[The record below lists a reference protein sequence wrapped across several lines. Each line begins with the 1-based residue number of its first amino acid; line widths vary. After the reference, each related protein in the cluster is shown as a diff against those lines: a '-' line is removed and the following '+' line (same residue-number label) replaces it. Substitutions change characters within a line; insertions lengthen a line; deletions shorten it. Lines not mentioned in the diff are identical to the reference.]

1 MKNKLKISYRVF
13 LFIGFTSVVF
23 FGFSKKKEIN
33 SEPVFWSHE
42 NESLDVAK
50 EIIEIPELKA
60 PIDSPD
66 IKLKYPYTNTD
77 DPNKPRNSI
86 VNLKEPLN
94 IKRQIRYN
102 SVTGKYEF
110 ISTIGDSNLYKNPF
124 YMTLDEYRKYEQEK
138 AKQEYWEQKIAEEN
152 STNSGDFAPKLNV
165 ANREFG
171 DICEGKLIDIQPQGS
186 AELKFGLNTTRTD
199 NPAIPVKQRQ
209 LTTFDFG
216 QQIQLNVQG
225 SICDKFKLNFNYNTE
240 ATFDFENQTKLAYE
254 GNEDQILQK
263 IEAGNVTFPIPNSL
277 IQGSQSLFGLRT
289 DLKFG
294 KLNIST
300 VLSQNRGERK
310 EINIKNGAQQKEY
323 ELPINNYEENKHYF
337 LNHYHRDNYDRAM
350 SSLPNVSS
358 QVRITKIEV
367 WVTNRINDVDN
378 TRNIIAF
385 SDMGEARVLEGPVT
399 VVPPSTRI
407 PSNDA
412 NNLYNFLNTT
422 AGTRNLT
429 TASSILAA
437 QGATPG
443 PFTQS
448 RHYEKLENARLL
460 STSEYNYN
468 SILGY
473 ISLNQPLNNDEILGV
488 SYQYTYA
495 GKTYQVGEFSTDGIQ
510 GNDALFL
517 KLLKGTVNSPTN
529 KVWDLMMKNIYS
541 IGAYQ
546 INSENFKLD
555 VWYNNPKTGVE
566 INYIPQT
573 GVDKKTVLQVVGSD
587 IINQQQQA
595 FPDGVFDFI
604 PLQYN
609 GNKVENGGTINPQN
623 GRIIFSRVEPFGE
636 HLEKQLLAAGISQT
650 ITNTIAYPQLYDST
664 KIVALQ
670 SPELNRFTIKG
681 TYESANSSEI
691 SLNAFN
697 IPQGSVTVTAGG
709 VRLIE
714 NQDYTVDYNIGRVK
728 ILNDGVMN
736 SGTPIKISLESNSLF
751 TSIQKT
757 MMGAHFDYEFNKN
770 FNLGATMLRLSEKPM
785 TQKVN
790 IGDEPVRNTM
800 LGING
805 NFQNDAP
812 FLTKLVDNIPFIN
825 TKEKSTITASVE
837 AAYLIPG
844 HNRAIGDEGQSFI
857 DDFEGSQSSIDIR
870 SFNTWVLASTPQGQ
884 PDLFPEAALNN
895 NKDYGKNRA
904 LINWNVYDPSVFYEE
919 RGLVPSYIDGPAIQE
934 NNTMRLVQETEL
946 FNRSIDPTAGQIDR
960 IAMFNLTYFPDE
972 RGPYNFDSTAN
983 ALSAGLDANGNL
995 NNPETRWGGIM
1006 RQLQT
1011 NDFENANIEYIQ
1023 FWVMDPFS
1031 GAVGDNGDSK
1041 NDGSTVGE
1049 LYFNIGNVSEDI
1061 LRDGTK
1067 SFENGLTTDGS
1078 FDLSKI
1084 KTTSW
1089 GRVPTTQ
1096 QILAAFDNNPATR
1109 VFQDVGLD
1117 GLSNADEVNFYS
1129 DWIAWVNGSGLTA
1142 SAKAKLLS
1150 DPSADDYKFYRDD
1163 DYDNANANII
1173 TRYKGFNGLE
1183 GNSATDEQSQNLNA
1197 EGYPTSKTT
1206 SPDLE
1211 DINRDNNLNE
1221 TESYFQYQVKMGAGE
1236 MTVGK
1241 NFIVDKIIRRNP
1253 VNDQPVTWYQY
1264 RVPVK
1269 QPTKIVNGIQD
1280 YRSIRFMRIFMKGFD
1295 KETTLRFARLELL
1308 RGTWR
1313 RFDED
1318 IVDEGEI
1325 IQSDPSGAIFNISA
1339 VNVEENGSR
1348 DPIKYVIPPGVIREI
1363 NPNSAVQANLNEQ
1376 SLEMEVCGLEDGI
1389 AKAAF
1394 RSIDFDVL
1402 NYKKIKMFVHG
1413 EEHTSS
1419 NNTVGDEDVTIFV
1432 RLGTD
1437 FKFNYYEYEM
1447 PIKMTAYGAT
1457 NENDIWPE
1465 ENFMEIVLEE
1475 LKQLKISRNN
1485 ALGSTASSFLSIFE
1499 QASPRNAKH
1508 IIKVIGNPNL
1518 ADLKTIMIGVRNP
1531 NKKKDHPW
1539 KPDIGDEKC
1548 VKVWVNELRMT
1559 DFENSGGWA
1568 AQSRVQ
1574 ANLADF
1580 ATVSLAGSIS
1590 TPGFGGIE
1598 DRVSER
1604 QRETIKQVDATTNI
1618 QLGKFFGKDAGVQIP
1633 LFLGFSQGMIDP
1645 KFDPL
1650 NPDIEFDQSIE
1661 GETIEQQQER
1671 IRAARDISVRRSM
1684 NLTNVRISP
1693 KKKSKKSFPWDVKNF
1708 GFTYSYNELY
1718 RRDIQTSYNTTRE
1731 YNGALTYTYQTKLKP
1746 YSPFRNNKFLR
1757 SNSWFRIIRDIN
1769 IKPLPEQFAFRTN
1782 IARTYSETSARDIT
1796 GNALIIPQFSKTFT
1810 WDRVYN
1816 LNWKLMQGLQLNYSA
1831 NNQALI
1837 REPGDLKVDK
1847 TLYPSEFE
1855 MNRDSVLTSLKNFGE
1870 NNHYLQ
1876 TADLTYTWPFKK
1888 IPLLSFVN
1896 LTTKY
1901 QTTYDWQR
1909 APLSQDSLG
1918 NNIQNSR
1925 NISWNGNFD
1934 MKNLYNKVPY
1944 FKKVNQKSRRAA
1956 SRRPR
1961 IEPKKGSPKDKK
1973 EEDKDKKKKKEKD
1986 PNSLT
1991 LADGFAKVL
2000 MSLKTVR
2007 FSYSTIDGQ
2016 FLPGYKPKTEMFG
2029 LGNDFT
2035 APGVGFVFGGEQE
2048 RDFFG
2053 RETFN
2058 DFAREAAQK
2067 EWLVGET
2074 SQYINA
2080 QRTTN
2085 HTKNFSS
2092 GATLEPFSGVR
2103 LELSAN
2109 YIYSENMNENFI
2121 WTRDEFTGLP
2131 LGYDNFNT
2139 MRTGNYS
2146 YSFNSIRTAFQK
2158 TDSNGNSKLFTDLLN
2173 NRKKASQL
2181 LQEENPNSIGTDTAG
2196 YYDGYGSGQSQVIM
2210 SSFIAAYSGKELTKK
2225 TLNPLSAIPQLNWKL
2240 TIDGLTRIPA
2250 IKKIFKTL
2258 VISHGYNSTFT
2269 VANFNTDLEAVKQN
2283 DADFARDASN
2293 NIRPEN
2299 QVLAVA
2305 ITEQF
2310 NPLIKINMTW
2320 NNSLKTN
2327 FEYRSNRNIGLS
2339 LTDNKITELK
2349 GTEITIGTGYRFQN
2363 VKFPIKIGKKQPI
2376 SDIDAQIDF
2385 SLRDNK
2391 TIVRRIDEQQ
2401 NQITAGQRYIAIKAS
2416 ARYVLTKQ
2424 FTIRFYYDRVMTDPF
2439 ISTSFP
2445 TMNQNVGFAV
2455 QVNLFQ

>member
-1 MKNKLKISYRVF
+1 MKNKSKILYRAF
-13 LFIGFTSVVF
+13 LFLGFTCVFF
-23 FGFSKKKEIN
+23 FGFSKKKNTI
-33 SEPVFWSHE
+33 SKPIFWSHE
-42 NESLDVAK
+42 S
-50 EIIEIPELKA
+50 EIPEINVL
-60 PIDSPD
+60 IDSPD
-66 IKLKYPYTNTD
+66 VKLKYPFTNST
-77 DPNKPRNSI
+77 DPNKSKNSI
-86 VNLKEPLN
+86 VNLEEPLN
-94 IKRQIRYN
+94 IKRKIRYN
-102 SVTGKYEF
+102 STTGKYEF
-110 ISTIGDSNLYKNPF
+110 ISSIGDSNQYRDPF
-124 YMTLDEYRKYEQEK
+124 YMTLEEYRKYEQEK
-138 AKQEYWEQKIAEEN
+138 AKDDYWKQKIAEDN
-152 STNSGDFAPKLNV
+152 STNSGDFAPALAAK
-165 ANREFG
+165 NREFG

-186 AELKFGLNTTRTD
+186 AELKFGLNTTRTE

-209 LTTFDFG
+209 LTTFDFD

-263 IEAGNVTFPIPNSL
+263 IEAGNVTFPSQNSL
-277 IQGSQSLFGLRT
+277 IQGSQSLFGLRA

-294 KLNIST
+294 KLRISN
-300 VLSQNRGERK
+300 VISQNRGERK

-337 LNHYHRDNYDRAM
+337 INHYHRDNYDRAM

-358 QVRITKIEV
+358 QVRITKMEV
-367 WVTNRINDVDN
+367 WVTNRVNDVDD

-385 SDMGEARVLEGPVT
+385 SDLGEAKILEGNPGVT
-399 VVPPSTRI
+399 VPQSSVPY
-407 PSNDA
+407 NDV
-412 NNLYNFLNTT
+412 NGLYDYLNTT

-429 TASSILAA
+429 TSTSILASRSSS
-437 QGATPG
+437 PG
-443 PFTQS
+443 PFLQS
-448 RHYEKLENARLL
+448 KHYEKLENARLL
-460 STSEYNYN
+460 SVSEYNYN

-488 SYQYTYA
+488 SYQYTYQ
-495 GKTYQVGEFSTDGIQ
+495 GKTYQVGEFSTDGIK

-517 KLLKGTVNSPTN
+517 KLLKGTVNSPKN

-546 INSENFKLD
+546 INAENFKLD
-555 VWYNNPKTGVE
+555 IWYNNPKTGVE
-566 INYIPQT
+566 INYVPQT
-573 GVDKKTVLQVVGSD
+573 GVDTKTVLQLVGSD
-587 IINQQQQA
+587 IINKQQQA
-595 FPDGVFDFI
+595 YPDGIFDFI

-623 GRIIFSRVEPFGE
+623 GRIIFSKVEPFGSY
-636 HLEKQLLAAGISQT
+636 LEQQLLTAGLSPT
-650 ITNTIAYPQLYDST
+650 IVNTIAYPQLYDST
-664 KIVALQ
+664 KTLALQ

-709 VRLIE
+709 VKLIE
-714 NQDYTVDYNIGRVK
+714 NQDYTVNYNIGRVK

-757 MMGAHFDYEFNKN
+757 LLGTHFDYEFNKN
-770 FNLGATMLRLSEKPM
+770 FNVGATVLRLSEKPM

-790 IGDEPVRNTM
+790 IGDEPVVNTM
-800 LGING
+800 LGINS
-805 NFQNDAP
+805 NFQSEAP

-844 HNRAIGDEGQSFI
+844 HNKAIGDEGQSFI

-884 PDLFPEAALNN
+884 PDLFPEASLIDNR
-895 NKDYGKNRA
+895 DYGKNRA
-904 LINWNVYDPSVFYEE
+904 LFNWNVYDPSVFYEE
-919 RGLVPSYIDGPAIQE
+919 RGLVPSYVDADAIQF
-934 NNTMRLVQETEL
+934 NHMMRLVQETEL

-960 IAMFNLTYFPDE
+960 IAMFNLAYFPSE
-972 RGPYNFDSTAN
+972 RGPYNFDAN
-983 ALSAGLDANGNL
+983 PSAISAGLDVNGNL
-995 NNPETRWGGIM
+995 NSPKTRWGGIM

-1023 FWVMDPFS
+1023 FWVMDPLNS
-1031 GAVGDNGDSK
+1031 SVGGGTNDDAPNGT
-1041 NDGSTVGE
+1041 GGE
-1049 LYFNIGNVSEDI
+1049 LYFNLGNVSEDI

-1067 SFENGLTTDGS
+1067 SYENGLPTDGIYNAS
-1078 FDLSKI
+1078 TLS
-1084 KTTSW
+1084 TTAW
-1089 GRVPTTQ
+1089 GRIPTTQ
-1096 QILAAFDNNPATR
+1096 QIITAFDNNPATR
-1109 VFQDVGLD
+1109 KFQDVGLD
-1117 GLSNADEVNFYS
+1117 GLSNTDESAFFSTWV
-1129 DWIAWVNGSGLTA
+1129 AWVSASGLT
-1142 SAKAKLLS
+1142 SAAKTKLLS
-1150 DPSADDYKFYRDD
+1150 DPSADDYTFYRDD
-1163 DYDNANANII
+1163 NYDNANATII
-1173 TRYKGFNGLE
+1173 ERYKRYNGLE
-1183 GNSATDEQSQNLNA
+1183 GNSATDEQSQSLNA
-1197 EGYPTSKTT
+1197 ASYPTSKTT
-1206 SPDLE
+1206 SPDVE

-1221 TESYFQYQVKMGAGE
+1221 TESYFQYKINIGPGQME
-1236 MTVGK
+1236 VGK
-1241 NFIVDKIIRRNP
+1241 NFIVDKIERIH
-1253 VNDQPVTWYQY
+1253 DASQKPVTWYQY
-1264 RVPVK
+1264 RIPVK
-1269 QPTKIVNGIQD
+1269 QPTKTVNGIQD
-1280 YRSIRFMRIFMKGFD
+1280 FRSIRFMRIFMKNFD
-1295 KETTLRFARLELL
+1295 EPVILRFARLELL

-1313 RFDED
+1313 RYDQD

-1325 IQSDPSGAIFNISA
+1325 IQSDPSGTIFNISA
-1339 VNVEENGSR
+1339 VNIEENGSR
-1348 DPIKYVIPPGVIREI
+1348 VPIKYAIPPGVIREI

-1394 RSIDFDVL
+1394 RSINFDVL
-1402 NYKKIKMFVHG
+1402 NYKKIKMYVHG
-1413 EEHTSS
+1413 EQHTSS
-1419 NNTVGDEDVTIFV
+1419 TNTVGDEDVTIFV

-1437 FKFNYYEYEM
+1437 FKYNYYEYEM
-1447 PIKMTAYGAT
+1447 PIKMTDYGASSP
-1457 NENDIWPE
+1457 EDIWPE
-1465 ENFMEIVLEE
+1465 ENNLEIVLEE
-1475 LKQLKISRNN
+1475 LKRLKIMRNN
-1485 ALGSTASSFLSIFE
+1485 ALGSTSSSFLSIFE

-1508 IIKVIGNPNL
+1508 MIKVIGNPNL
-1518 ADLKTIMIGVRNP
+1518 ADLKTIMIGIRNP

-1548 VKVWVNELRMT
+1548 VKIWVNELRMS

-1580 ATVSLAGSIS
+1580 ATISLAGSIS

-1604 QRETIKQVDATTNI
+1604 QRETIKQVDATTSI
-1618 QLGKFFGKDAGVQIP
+1618 QLGKFFGKDAGVQLP
-1633 LFLGFSQGMIDP
+1633 LYLGFSQGVIDP
-1645 KFDPL
+1645 MFDPL
-1650 NPDIEFDQSIE
+1650 NPDIEFEKSLEDASIE
-1661 GETIEQQQER
+1661 EQQER
-1671 IRAARDISVRRSM
+1671 IKAARDITVRRSI
-1684 NLTNVRISP
+1684 NFTNVRISP
-1693 KKKSKKSFPWDVKNF
+1693 KKKSTKSFPWDIKNF

-1718 RRDIQTSYNTTRE
+1718 RRDIQTAYNTTRE

-1746 YSPFRNNKFLR
+1746 YSPFRNNKLLR
-1757 SNSWFRIIRDIN
+1757 SNKWFRIVRDIN
-1769 IKPLPEQFAFRTN
+1769 IKPLPEQFAFTTN
-1782 IARTYSETSARDIT
+1782 IDRTYSETSARDIT

-1816 LNWKLMQGLQLNYSA
+1816 MNWKLMQGLQLNYSA

-1847 TLYPSEFE
+1847 TLYPDEFE
-1855 MNRDSVLTSLKNFGE
+1855 MNRDSVLESFKNLGE

-1876 TADLTYTWPFKK
+1876 SADLTYTWPFKK
-1888 IPLLSFVN
+1888 IPVLDFVN

-1918 NNIQNSR
+1918 NTIQNSR
-1925 NISWNGNFD
+1925 NISWTGNFD

-1944 FKKVNQKSRRAA
+1944 FKKVNQKGRKSRN
-1956 SRRPR
+1956 SRSRF
-1961 IEPKKGSPKDKK
+1961 ETQKGAPVDTKGD
-1973 EEDKDKKKKKEKD
+1973 DKDKAKKKKEKD
-1986 PNSLT
+1986 PNKIT
-1991 LADGFAKVL
+1991 LVDGFAKVL
-2000 MSLKTVR
+2000 MSLQTVS
-2007 FSYSTIDGQ
+2007 FTYSTIDGQ
-2016 FLPGYKPKTEMFG
+2016 FLPGYTPKTDVFG
-2029 LGNDFT
+2029 LGNNFS
-2035 APGVGFVFGGEQE
+2035 APGLGFVFGGEQE

-2053 RETFN
+2053 RETNN
-2058 DFAREAAQK
+2058 DFATKAAQNG
-2067 EWLVGET
+2067 WLVGEA

-2080 QRTTN
+2080 QRTTS
-2085 HTKNFSS
+2085 HSKNFSS
-2092 GATLEPFSGVR
+2092 RATLEPFKGIR

-2121 WTRDEFTGLP
+2121 WTRDAITGLP
-2131 LGYDNFNT
+2131 IGYDNFNT
-2139 MRTGNYS
+2139 MRSGNYS

-2158 TDSNGNSKLFTDLLN
+2158 TDSNGNSKLFDDLLN
-2173 NRKKASQL
+2173 YRKQASTL
-2181 LQEENPNSIGTDTAG
+2181 LHDDNPYSTAALDSNG
-2196 YYDGYGSGQSQVIM
+2196 FYDGYGNNQSQVIM
-2210 SSFIAAYSGKELTKK
+2210 SSFIAAYSGKALTKK
-2225 TLNPLSAIPQLNWKL
+2225 TLNPLSAIPALNWRL
-2240 TIDGLTRIPA
+2240 TIDGLNRIPA
-2250 IKKIFKTL
+2250 IKKMFKNI
-2258 VISHGYNSTFT
+2258 VITHAYNSTFT
-2269 VANFNTDLEAVKQN
+2269 VANFNTDLEAVTDIDGK
-2283 DADFARDASN
+2283 DFGRDASN

-2299 QVLAVA
+2299 QVMAVS

-2339 LTDNKITELK
+2339 LTNNQITELK
-2349 GTEITIGTGYRFQN
+2349 GTEITIGAGYRFQN

-2385 SLRDNK
+2385 SLRNNK
-2391 TIVRRIDEQQ
+2391 TIIRKIDQEQ

-2416 ARYVLTKQ
+2416 ANYVLTKQ
-2424 FTIRFYYDRVMTDPF
+2424 FTLRFYYDRVMTNPF

-2455 QVNLFQ
+2455 RVNLFQ

>member
-1 MKNKLKISYRVF
+1 MKNKSKISSRAF
-13 LFIGFTSVVF
+13 LFIGFSCIF
-23 FGFSKKKEIN
+23 FFAFSKRRDEVTQPLFFENETEPKEIN
-33 SEPVFWSHE
+33 Q
-42 NESLDVAK
+42 
-50 EIIEIPELKA
+50 

-66 IKLKYPYTNTD
+66 VDLKYPFTSSN
-77 DPNKPRNSI
+77 DPNKPKSSI
-86 VNLKEPLN
+86 VNLEEPLN
-94 IKRQIRYN
+94 IKRKIRYN
-102 SVTGKYEF
+102 ATTGKYEF
-110 ISTIGDSNLYKNPF
+110 VSTIGDDNQYKEPF
-124 YMTLDEYRKYEQEK
+124 YMTLEEYRKYEQEK
-138 AKQEYWEQKIAEEN
+138 AKEEYWKTKIAEDN
-152 STNSGDFAPKLNV
+152 STNSGDFAPKL
-165 ANREFG
+165 AAKNREFG

-209 LTTFDFG
+209 LTTFDFD

-225 SICDKFKLNFNYNTE
+225 SICDKFNLNFNYNTE

-254 GNEDQILQK
+254 GSEDQILQK
-263 IEAGNVTFPIPNSL
+263 IEAGNVTYPIQNSL
-277 IQGSQSLFGLRT
+277 IQGSQSLFGIRT

-300 VLSQNRGERK
+300 VISQNRGERK
-310 EINIKNGAQQKEY
+310 EINIKNGAQQQEY
-323 ELPINNYEENKHYF
+323 ELPINTYEENKHYF
-337 LNHYHRDNYDRAM
+337 INHYHRDNYDRAM

-358 QVRITKIEV
+358 QVRITKMEV
-367 WVTNRINDVDN
+367 WVTNRVNDVDD

-385 SDMGEARVLEGPVT
+385 SDLGEARVLEGSPT
-399 VVPPSTRI
+399 VNG
-407 PSNDA
+407 PSNSVPYNDV
-412 NNLYNFLNTT
+412 NGLYNYLNTT
-422 AGTRNLT
+422 PGTRNLT
-429 TASSILAA
+429 TSSSILASRTA
-437 QGATPG
+437 SPG
-443 PFTQS
+443 PFVQS
-448 RHYEKLENARLL
+448 KHYEKLENARLL

-473 ISLNQPLNNDEILGV
+473 ISLSQPLNNDEILGV
-488 SYQYTYA
+488 SYQYTYQ

-546 INSENFKLD
+546 INAENFKLD
-555 VWYNNPKTGVE
+555 IWYNNPKTGVE

-573 GVDKKTVLQVVGSD
+573 GVDTKTVLQLVGSD

-604 PLQYN
+604 PLIYN

-623 GRIIFSRVEPFGE
+623 GRIIFSKVEPFGSY
-636 HLEKQLLAAGISQT
+636 LEQELLNAGVSAT
-650 ITNTIAYPQLYDST
+650 IANTIAYPQLYDST
-664 KIVALQ
+664 KTLALQ

-709 VRLIE
+709 VKLIE

-790 IGDEPVRNTM
+790 IGDEPVKNTM

-805 NFQNDAP
+805 NFQNEAP
-812 FLTKLVDNIPFIN
+812 FLTKFVDNIPFIN
-825 TKEKSTITASVE
+825 TKEKSSISASVE

-844 HNRAIGDEGQSFI
+844 HNNAISEEGESFI

-884 PDLFPEAALNN
+884 PDLFPEASLNN
-895 NKDYGKNRA
+895 SLDYGKNRA
-904 LINWNVYDPSVFYEE
+904 LFNWNVYDPSVFYEE
-919 RGLVPSYIDGPAIQE
+919 RGLVPSYIDADAIQ
-934 NNTMRLVQETEL
+934 NNNLMRLVQETEL

-960 IAMFNLTYFPDE
+960 IAMFNLAYFPEE
-972 RGPYNFDSTAN
+972 RGPYNFDDNTSTV
-983 ALSAGLDANGNL
+983 SAGLDINGNL

-1031 GAVGDNGDSK
+1031 GSIGTNPDAQNTSG
-1041 NDGSTVGE
+1041 GE
-1049 LYFNIGNVSEDI
+1049 LYFNLGNVSEDI
-1061 LRDGTK
+1061 LKDGTK
-1067 SFENGLTTDGS
+1067 SFENGLTTDGLY
-1078 FDLSKI
+1078 DPATLSV
-1084 KTTSW
+1084 TSW
-1089 GRVPTTQ
+1089 GRIPTTQ
-1096 QILAAFDNNPATR
+1096 QIITAFDNNPATR
-1109 VFQDVGLD
+1109 QFQDVGLD
-1117 GLSNADEVNFYS
+1117 GLSNADEVAFFS
-1129 DWIAWVNGSGLTA
+1129 DWINWVNTSGLTA
-1142 SAKAKLLS
+1142 AAKNKLRN
-1150 DPSADDYKFYRDD
+1150 DPSADDYTFYRDD
-1163 DYDNANANII
+1163 NYDNSTANII
-1173 TRYKGFNGLE
+1173 ERYKRYNGLE
-1183 GNSATDEQSQNLNA
+1183 GNSATDEQSQNINA

-1206 SPDLE
+1206 SPDVE

-1221 TESYFQYQVKMGAGE
+1221 TESYFQYKINMKSGSDMEIGQ
-1236 MTVGK
+1236 
-1241 NFIVDKIIRRNP
+1241 NFIVDKVQR
-1253 VNDQPVTWYQY
+1253 VNDVTGQPVTWYQY
-1264 RVPVK
+1264 RIPVK
-1269 QPTKIVNGIQD
+1269 QPTKVVNGIQD
-1280 YRSIRFMRIFMKGFD
+1280 FRSIRFMRIFMKGFS
-1295 KETTLRFARLELL
+1295 EPVVMRFARLELL

-1313 RFDED
+1313 RYDED

-1325 IQSDPSGAIFNISA
+1325 IQSDPSGTIFNISA
-1339 VNVEENGSR
+1339 VNIEENGSR
-1348 DPIKYVIPPGVIREI
+1348 VPIQYAIPPGTIREI
-1363 NPNSAVQANLNEQ
+1363 NPNSATQANLNEQ

-1402 NYKKIKMFVHG
+1402 NYKKIKMYVHG

-1419 NNTVGDEDVTIFV
+1419 TNIVGDEDVTIFI

-1437 FKFNYYEYEM
+1437 FKYNYYEYEM
-1447 PIKMTAYGAT
+1447 PIKMTAWGAS
-1457 NENDIWPE
+1457 NPDDIWPE
-1465 ENFMEIVLEE
+1465 ENNMEIVLEE
-1475 LKQLKISRNN
+1475 LKQLKIARNN
-1485 ALGSTASSFLSIFE
+1485 ALGSTASSFLSLFE
-1499 QASPRNAKH
+1499 SASPRNAKH

-1518 ADLKTIMIGVRNP
+1518 SDLKTIMIGIRNP

-1548 VKVWVNELRMT
+1548 VKIWVNELRMS
-1559 DFENSGGWA
+1559 DFENEGGWA

-1604 QRETIKQVDATTNI
+1604 QRETIKQVDATTSV
-1618 QLGKFFGKDAGVQIP
+1618 QLGKFFGKDAGVNLP
-1633 LFLGFSQGMIDP
+1633 MYLGFSQGTIDP
-1645 KFDPL
+1645 MFDPL
-1650 NPDIEFDQSIE
+1650 NPDIEFEQSLEDVSIE
-1661 GETIEQQQER
+1661 EQQER
-1671 IRAARDISVRRSM
+1671 IKAAREITVRRSV
-1684 NLTNVRISP
+1684 NFTNVRITP
-1693 KKKSKKSFPWDVKNF
+1693 KKRSEKAFPWDIKNF

-1718 RRDIQTSYNTTRE
+1718 RRDIQTQYNTTRE
-1731 YNGALTYTYQTKLKP
+1731 YNGGLTYTYQTKLKP
-1746 YSPFRNNKFLR
+1746 YTPFRNNKFLR
-1757 SNSWFRIIRDIN
+1757 SSQWFRIIRDIN
-1769 IKPLPEQFAFRTN
+1769 IKPLPEQFAFNTN
-1782 IARTYSETSARDIT
+1782 IDRTYSETSARDIT

-1816 LNWKLMQGLQLNYSA
+1816 MNWKIMQGLQLNYNA
-1831 NNQALI
+1831 NNQAFI
-1837 REPGDLKVDK
+1837 REPGNLKVDK
-1847 TLYPSEFE
+1847 TLYPDEFE
-1855 MNRDSVLTSLKNFGE
+1855 MNRDSVLESFKNLGE

-1888 IPLLSFVN
+1888 IPVLNFIN

-1918 NNIQNSR
+1918 NTIQNSR
-1925 NISWNGNFD
+1925 NINWTGNFD
-1934 MKNLYNKVPY
+1934 MKNLYDRVPY
-1944 FKKVNQKSRRAA
+1944 LKKVNQKSRRASN
-1956 SRRPR
+1956 SRPSF
-1961 IEPKKGSPKDKK
+1961 EAPKPAPKGDKGTGDEEVK
-1973 EEDKDKKKKKEKD
+1973 EKKKEKD
-1986 PNSLT
+1986 PNKLT
-1991 LADGFAKVL
+1991 LVDGFAKVL
-2000 MSLKTVR
+2000 MSLQTVS
-2007 FSYSTIDGQ
+2007 FNYSTIDGQ
-2016 FLPGYKPKTEMFG
+2016 FLPGYSPTTDVFG
-2029 LGNDFT
+2029 LGNNFS

-2053 RETFN
+2053 RETSN
-2058 DFAREAAQK
+2058 DFAAKAALND
-2067 EWLVGET
+2067 WLVGESST
-2074 SQYINA
+2074 YINA
-2080 QRTTN
+2080 QRTTS
-2085 HTKNFSS
+2085 HSKNFSTR
-2092 GATLEPFSGVR
+2092 ATLEPFKGIR

-2121 WTRDEFTGLP
+2121 YALDSSDMMMR
-2131 LGYDNFNT
+2131 YQHFNS
-2139 MRTGNYS
+2139 MRSGNYS
-2146 YSFNSIRTAFQK
+2146 YSFNSIRTAFQQ
-2158 TDSNGNSKLFTDLLN
+2158 TDSAGNSKLFDDLLRY
-2173 NRKKASQL
+2173 RKQASDL
-2181 LQEENPNSIGTDTAG
+2181 LHNDNPYSTSALDSNGF
-2196 YYDGYGSGQSQVIM
+2196 YDGYGNNQAQVIM

-2225 TLNPLSAIPQLNWKL
+2225 TLNPLSALPALNWRL

-2250 IKKIFKTL
+2250 IKKVFKTL
-2258 VISHGYNSTFT
+2258 VISHAYNSTFT
-2269 VANFNTDLEAVKQN
+2269 VANFNTDLEAVTDIDGN
-2283 DADFARDASN
+2283 DFGRDASN

-2299 QVLAVA
+2299 QVMAVS

-2339 LTDNKITELK
+2339 LTNNQITELK
-2349 GTEITIGTGYRFQN
+2349 GTEITVGAGYRFQN

-2385 SLRDNK
+2385 SLRNNK
-2391 TIVRRIDEQQ
+2391 TIIRKIDQEQ
-2401 NQITAGQRYIAIKAS
+2401 NQVTAGQRYIAIKAS
-2416 ARYVLTKQ
+2416 ANYVLTKQ
-2424 FTIRFYYDRVMTDPF
+2424 FTLRFYYDRVMTNPF

-2455 QVNLFQ
+2455 RVNLFQ